1 MPSRH
6 RCLPAFQADLI
17 VGCNPPVSLKR
28 GWRVFHVR
36 EGSPPPQGL
45 SPSSLSLEHGS
56 DSLLIQH
63 RFSDASRRAYLMP
76 ENAYF
81 LMLFGHFLPDLMA
94 SNPLKSNVLQR
105 HENAPILIMSPLL

>member
-1 MPSRH
+1 
-6 RCLPAFQADLI
+6 
-17 VGCNPPVSLKR
+17 
-28 GWRVFHVR
+28 
-36 EGSPPPQGL
+36 
-45 SPSSLSLEHGS
+45 
-56 DSLLIQH
+56 
-63 RFSDASRRAYLMP
+63 MP